1 MLYINYLKMQNL
13 DEIEKQGELV
23 RKLKSQN
30 AGNETDAL
38 VDDIVFIMKDRK
50 ELQEFAVKIREE
62 YKELY
67 RQHHNIP
74 RDALVE
80 WRF

>member
-1 MLYINYLKMQNL
+1 MRIVEVCK
-13 DEIEKQGELV
+13 DPEAAKE
-23 RKLKSQN
+23 KLKSQN

-38 VDDIVFIMKDRK
+38 IDDIVFIMKDRK
-50 ELQEFAVKIREE
+50 ALQEFATKIREE
-62 YKELY
+62 YKELF